1 MTAKKASR
9 HSRNKKAPDIDFEKA
24 FLKGHRSYD
33 TKVGDWWDAQASNGA
48 HRKAYRE
55 VALSIRRQLG
65 RAGRAA
71 RSSGPR
77 SGKAGSAPLIVDY
90 GCGSGHFLVELAAL
104 YPQAR
109 IVALDGSTL
118 MLARARLRLAA
129 AGIAAEE
136 VDAEAG
142 FAARGPRIRLVR
154 TSLPNFSLPQG
165 RADAVA
171 FLFPNLTPAPADQPY
186 YDRHGYKK
194 RPDTTVARMLARFR
208 EMDPEDEIPTPP
220 ADELYDGLMTDR
232 VVSRH
237 IRSLLKRDGHWF
249 KVDYA
254 NALREELS
262 DLTNWRG
269 LFTEGALE
277 EEIKGETAEIYFKYL
292 RNDFRRSQ
300 VILDVYHQT
309 KDESDRTGGY
319 FISTFRAV

>member
-1 MTAKKASR
+1 MTLKKSSR
-9 HSRNKKAPDIDFEKA
+9 HSRKAPEIDFEKA

-33 TKVGDWWDAQASNGA
+33 TAVGDWWESQASNGA
-48 HRKAYRE
+48 HRRAYRE

-65 RAGRAA
+65 SAERSAGKRPGQA
-71 RSSGPR
+71 GP
-77 SGKAGSAPLIVDY
+77 APLIVDY
-90 GCGSGHFLVELAAL
+90 GCGSGRFLVELAAL
-104 YPQAR
+104 YPRAR
-109 IVALDGSTL
+109 IAALDGSTR
-118 MLARARLRLAA
+118 MLARARRLLAA
-129 AGIAAEE
+129 AGMEAEE
-136 VDAEAG
+136 MDARSG
-142 FAARGPRIRLVR
+142 FAAGGPRIRLVK

-171 FLFPNLTPAPADQPY
+171 FLFPNLTPAPGDQPY

-208 EMDPEDEIPTPP
+208 EMDPEDEIPAPP
-220 ADELYDGLMTDR
+220 ADELYEGLMTDR

-237 IRSLLKRDGHWF
+237 IRSLLKRGAHWF

-277 EEIKGETAEIYFKYL
+277 EEIKGEKAEIYFKYL

-309 KDESDRTGGY
+309 KDESDKTGGY
-319 FISTFRAV
+319 FISTFRAL

>member
-1 MTAKKASR
+1 MTAKKSSR
-9 HSRNKKAPDIDFEKA
+9 RSKQAPDIDFEKA

-33 TKVGDWWDAQASNGA
+33 TAVGDWWDRQASNGA

-65 RAGRAA
+65 RGARAA
-71 RSSGPR
+71 
-77 SGKAGSAPLIVDY
+77 GSRPLIVDY

-109 IVALDGSTL
+109 IAALDGSTR
-118 MLARARLRLAA
+118 MLARARDRLAA
-129 AGIAAEE
+129 AGIEAVET
-136 VDAEAG
+136 DAQAG
-142 FAARGPRIRLVR
+142 FAAGGPRIRLVK
-154 TSLPNFSLPQG
+154 TSLPNFSLPRG
-165 RADAVA
+165 KADAVA

-194 RPDTTVARMLARFR
+194 RPDTAVARMLARFR
-208 EMDPEDEIPTPP
+208 EMDPEDEIPVPP

-237 IRSLLKRDGHWF
+237 IRSLLKRGAHWF

-262 DLTNWRG
+262 ELTNRRG

-277 EEIKGETAEIYFKYL
+277 DEIKGEKAELYFQYL

-309 KDESDRTGGY
+309 RDESDKTGGY

>member
-9 HSRNKKAPDIDFEKA
+9 RSKQAPDIDFEKA

-33 TKVGDWWDAQASNGA
+33 TAVGDWWESQASNGA
-48 HRKAYRE
+48 HRRAYRE
-55 VALSIRRQLG
+55 VALSIRKQLAR
-65 RAGRAA
+65 RAG
-71 RSSGPR
+71 P
-77 SGKAGSAPLIVDY
+77 KPLIVDY

-109 IVALDGSTL
+109 IVALDGSTR
-118 MLARARLRLAA
+118 MLERARLRLAA
-129 AGIAAEE
+129 AGMEAEE
-136 VDAEAG
+136 MDAKSG
-142 FAARGPRIRLVR
+142 FASAGPRIRLVR

-165 RADAVA
+165 EADAVA

-208 EMDPEDEIPTPP
+208 EMDPEDEIPTLT
-220 ADELYDGLMTDR
+220 AEELYDGLMTDR

-237 IRSLLKRDGHWF
+237 IRALLKRGAHWF

-277 EEIKGETAEIYFKYL
+277 EEVKGERAEIYFKYL

-309 KDESDRTGGY
+309 KDPTDKVGGY